1 MQKTITEDVK
11 QKVLSIFDEF
21 LEKSN
26 LRKTPERYFILD
38 EVYSTEGRFKAE
50 DLYIHLKNNNYRVSK
65 ATVYNTLELLFSCNL
80 VVKYRFNEQSAEFE
94 RCFGNV
100 DHYHV
105 ICQDCDRIIEIEET
119 EPAPVKRINSGAFE
133 FDVQQKVVNVYAKC
147 VKHGM
152 GHCELSINE
161 HKA

>member
-1 MQKTITEDVK
+1 MQTKITEEVK
-11 QKVLSIFDEF
+11 QKVLSIFNEH
-21 LEKSN
+21 LEKSS

-38 EVYSTEGRFKAE
+38 QVYETEGRFKAE
-50 DLYIHLKNNNYRVSK
+50 DLYLNLKNKDFRVSK

-100 DHYHV
+100 DHYHI
-105 ICQDCDRIIEIEET
+105 ICQDCDRIIEIEEV
-119 EPAPVKRINSGAFE
+119 EQAPLKKINSGDFE
-133 FDVQQKVVNVYAKC
+133 FDIQQKVVNVYAKC
-147 VKHGM
+147 AKHGR

-161 HKA
+161 HK